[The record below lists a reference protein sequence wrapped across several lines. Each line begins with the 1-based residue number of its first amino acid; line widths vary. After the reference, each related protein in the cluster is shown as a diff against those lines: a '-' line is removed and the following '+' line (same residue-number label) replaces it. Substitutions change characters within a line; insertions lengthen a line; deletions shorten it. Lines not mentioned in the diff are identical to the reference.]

1 MNSKQLEIFLKVAEA
16 GNLSQAARAAGRM
29 QSVLSRQ
36 IRELEAD
43 LGTALFRRTG
53 RGLTLTDA
61 GRRLYDRASH
71 IVSELGEAE
80 REIRNLGRTRL
91 TQATIAMPTTMGR
104 MIIKPLVTA
113 IFDEFPGIHLR
124 IREGTSGPI
133 LDWIT
138 NRRVDVAILY
148 NTMSTPPSATETIC
162 EETMYLV
169 GRTGDPRL
177 PLATDVAA
185 LENIP
190 LILPGPTEALRILCE
205 TSAAQAGIRLN
216 VVIEADTF
224 TAIRQL
230 IDAGHGYSILPFP
243 AVQPE
248 VEEGRYQVSR
258 LQNPRVTR
266 DLVVTTCADR
276 IPAAG
281 LSSLVRM
288 IKTTVRAA
296 VQSEGPAASK
306 IAVAGKEPKSAQTPL
321 AWSDGRTISSL

>member
-36 IRELEAD
+36 IRELEAN

-53 RGLTLTDA
+53 RGLSLTDA

-71 IVSELGEAE
+71 IVSEMGETE

-104 MIIKPLVTA
+104 MIIKPLVAA

-138 NRRVDVAILY
+138 ARRIDVAILY

-169 GRTGDPRL
+169 GPAPAPTL
-177 PLATDVAA
+177 PAVTDVAA
-185 LENIP
+185 LENVP

-205 TSAAQAGIRLN
+205 TSAAQVGIRLN

-224 TAIRQL
+224 TAIRQM
-230 IDAGHGYSILPFP
+230 IDAGYGYSILPFP

-296 VQSEGPAASK
+296 VQSEGPTASK
-306 IAVAGKEPKSAQTPL
+306 PAVVTGAKQSAATPP
-321 AWSDGRTISSL
+321 AFSPAVTWD